1 MLKDTNIINQ
11 AANITIIIINMDIII
26 VNIKFMVKVNKLANI
41 IIIIMV
47 NIKAIMNYFKEILK
61 KRLKI
66 L

>member
-1 MLKDTNIINQ
+1 
-11 AANITIIIINMDIII
+11 MDIII

>member
-1 MLKDTNIINQ
+1 MLKDTNIINS